1 MIEEKVENISLTKQA
16 WTRYLAR
23 VIDIFLGTVI
33 VLFIL
38 GVMFIAGSLIFKYST
53 YYLEQAT
60 DLTFRIIEMI
70 GMVIYFFIEAAII
83 SKYGTTPAKKLFG
96 ISLSNENGEKLDYK
110 TALGRGFT
118 LWFRGLGLGLPIISF
133 ITLAVAY
140 SNYTQDGQTTW
151 DKDFNVVV
159 SYKIIS
165 PIRFIIG
172 VTVFISIF
180 VLLFLMH

>member
-1 MIEEKVENISLTKQA
+1 MSLTKQA
-16 WTRYLAR
+16 WIRYFAR

-38 GVMFIAGSLIFKYST
+38 GVMFITGSLIFKGTST

-133 ITLAVAY
+133 ITLAITY

-151 DKDFNVVV
+151 DKNFNTVV

-165 PIRFIIG
+165 PIRFIVGI
-172 VTVFISIF
+172 TIFISIF